1 MFDASDKTA
10 KKKIEVEV
18 EFDDGKCLTGSLY
31 IHPQGRLMDML
42 NDERMFFPFEKSDG
56 TLHCAQ
62 EIVVPVGDGAR
73 QRVRSKMRRGHEIP
87 GDCHLVLGNIPK
99 VVR

>member
-18 EFDDGKCLTGSLY
+18 EFDDGKCLSGFLY

-42 NDERMFFPFEKSDG
+42 NDERMFFPFEKADG
-56 TLHCAQ
+56 TFMALKKSSLRAVTPRDP
-62 EIVVPVGDGAR
+62 EA
-73 QRVRSKMRRGHEIP
+73 
-87 GDCHLVLGNIPK
+87 
-99 VVR
+99 